1 MFERSVFI
9 NCPFDDD
16 YSPLLQAIAF
26 CVTFLG
32 FMPRLA
38 PQNGDN
44 ALNRLNRIDDIIRT
58 SKYGIHDLSR
68 NRAKVQDEFAR
79 MNMPFE
85 LGIDYGCK
93 TFGSPL
99 LSSKCILVLEERRC
113 DYQKC
118 LSDIAGWD
126 IEAHGGDYQMAIR
139 KVRGWLVR
147 QAAAPPKGASLI
159 ESRYAVFQ
167 QWYWARELAAGA
179 SEDDIRQYPTV
190 DVVDAMQQWMDV
202 GQPE

>member
-32 FMPRLA
+32 FMPCVA

-44 ALNRLNRIDDIIRT
+44 ALNRLNRIDEIIRT
-58 SKYGIHDLSR
+58 SRFGIHDLSR
-68 NRAKVQDEFAR
+68 NKAKAEGEFSR

-85 LGIDYGCK
+85 LGIDYDCK
-93 TFGSPL
+93 TFGSAPL
-99 LSSKCILVLEERRC
+99 TSKCILVLEERRY

-147 QAAAPPKGASLI
+147 QAGAPAKGAGLI

-190 DVVDAMQQWMDV
+190 DVVDAMQQWMDL
-202 GQPE
+202 GQPD

>member
-1 MFERSVFI
+1 
-9 NCPFDDD
+9 
-16 YSPLLQAIAF
+16 
-26 CVTFLG
+26 VTYLG
-32 FMPRLA
+32 FIPRLA

-44 ALNRLNRIDDIIRT
+44 AANRLGRIEDIIR
-58 SKYGIHDLSR
+58 SSRFGIHDLSR
-68 NRAKVQDEFAR
+68 NRSKSKGEFAR

-93 TFGSPL
+93 MFGKAPL
-99 LSSKCILVLEERRC
+99 ASKCILVLEERRY

-126 IEAHGGDYQMAIR
+126 IEAHGGDYQSAIR

-147 QAAAPPKGASLI
+147 QAGAPPRGATLI

-179 SEDDIRQYPTV
+179 SEDDVRQYPTV
-190 DVVDAMQQWMDV
+190 DVVDAMQQWMEL
-202 GQPE
+202 GQPD

>member
-1 MFERSVFI
+1 MLERSAFI

-44 ALNRLNRIDDIIRT
+44 ALNRLTRIDEIIRT
-58 SKYGIHDLSR
+58 SRFGIHDLSR
-68 NRAKVQDEFAR
+68 NKAKAKGEFSR

-93 TFGSPL
+93 TFGSAAL
-99 LSSKCILVLEERRC
+99 TSKCILVLEERRY

-147 QAAAPPKGASLI
+147 QAGPPAKGASLI

-190 DVVDAMQQWMDV
+190 DVVDAMQQWMDL
-202 GQPE
+202 GQPD

>member
-9 NCPFDDD
+9 NCPFDEH
-16 YSPLLQAIAF
+16 YAPILQAIAF
-26 CVTFLG
+26 TVTFLG
-32 FMPRLA
+32 FRPRLA

-44 ALNRLNRIDDIIRT
+44 ALNRLGRIDDIIRT

-68 NRAKVQDEFAR
+68 NRANVKGEFAR

-93 TFGSPL
+93 TFGSEPL
-99 LSSKCILVLEERRC
+99 CSKCILVLEERRY

-126 IEAHGGDYQMAIR
+126 IEAHSNDYQIAIR

-147 QAAAPPKGASLI
+147 QADAPPKGATLI

-167 QWYWARELAAGA
+167 QWYWSRETAAGA

-190 DVVDAMQQWMDV
+190 DVVDAMQQWMDL
-202 GQPE
+202 GQPD